1 MLWLM
6 PCVLFCLISHLAKAQ
21 ADSASE
27 PKRKSLLSVQFHIKN
42 NQVPYIKVQ
51 TKIKSDKGL
60 FAAENIPVSI
70 YMDDDLSKDALVGQ
84 VKTNT
89 AGQAAL
95 GIPASL
101 AANWKTKSSHT
112 FFAHTDSSSAF
123 DAVSQEVAVVLAKIE
138 LDTVVDGANR
148 SLVAT
153 VLKNE
158 GESWVPMNEVE
169 LRVGVKRFGGYLT
182 VGEEDTYTT
191 DSTGKVEV
199 AFVRENLPG
208 DKLGKLEVFALVD
221 DNEEIGS
228 LETGIVVPWGVVH
241 QYKNDFG
248 ERSLWAPP
256 RKAPIWLLLMAY
268 GCIIAVWSMIIYLFT
283 RILQIRRLGKVRN

>member
-1 MLWLM
+1 M
-6 PCVLFCLISHLAKAQ
+6 PCVLFCLIGHLTKAQ
-21 ADSASE
+21 ADSASQ

-42 NQVPYIKVQ
+42 NQVPYLKVQ
-51 TKIKSDKGL
+51 TKVKLDKGL
-60 FAAENIPVSI
+60 FAAGSIPVSI

-84 VKTNT
+84 VKTDP
-89 AGQAAL
+89 AGEAIV

-101 AANWKTKSSHT
+101 ANNWKVKSSHT
-112 FFAHTDSSSAF
+112 FFAHADSSSTF
-123 DAVSQEVAVVLAKIE
+123 DPVSQEIAVALARLK
-138 LDTVVDGANR
+138 LDTVAGGTTR

-153 VLKNE
+153 VLKSE
-158 GESWVPMNEVE
+158 GESWVPMKEVE
-169 LRVGVKRFGGYLT
+169 LRIGVKRLGGYLT

-199 AFVRENLPG
+199 EFVRENLPG
-208 DKLGKLEVFALVD
+208 DKQGKLEVVALVD

-228 LETGIVVPWGVVH
+228 LATGIVVPWGVVH
-241 QYKNDFG
+241 QYKSDFG

-256 RKAPIWLLLMAY
+256 SRAPIWLTLMAY

-283 RILQIRRLGKVRN
+283 RILKIRRLGKAKRST